1 MNFMRFAVL
10 LIAVD
15 LLAAQQPQPASIEG
29 VVVTLG
35 GGKPLA
41 DATIQLDLQTKPD
54 SSNLS
59 DADFSQKSHRFAHS
73 DGAGRFIFESVSPGE
88 YRLIAT
94 RSGGYV
100 PGEYGQRTAT
110 GNGMSFIVAAGQTM
124 TDIRLALSPTG
135 SISGRVY
142 DRNGEPVGRAQVQ
155 ALQPVYKNGH
165 RKLTIIQI
173 VQTNDRGE
181 YRLFWLPPGTY
192 YVSARPDITELPR
205 FMGAG
210 NSPPVAA
217 VRIAE
222 PSRYS
227 TYEQAAAPIIK
238 KRVLKT
244 GEVIEE
250 LRLPVYYPGVVD
262 AQTATAVPV
271 SSGGSVGG
279 IDFSVSAGTVPA
291 QHILGRVIN
300 GADGQPAQG
309 AFVSAYPLTSDP
321 LYSLPGQEAGSNG
334 LFDIPSVQAGSY
346 TLAASSRAVNGQTVT
361 DVGEK
366 NVENITV
373 VVRPRFTLNG
383 RFIIDGR
390 SRTGNDPKMAD
401 LRVGSFTQINEVPG
415 LTPGG
420 PSFSPPP
427 EPDGSFRVEGVSTG
441 DFRVSIRGVPEDAY
455 VESIRLG
462 NADVLDGGLHL
473 SGPTDA
479 LLQVVIG
486 ANAGSIEGSVLDSR
500 NQPLPNRI
508 VVLVPDVRLNHRSD
522 LYKSASTDGSG
533 RFRMHGLTP
542 GDYRLF
548 AWEDIQTGA
557 WEDPD
562 FMRPYEGRGTPVHVN
577 EGTNND
583 VQVTVIP

>member
-1 MNFMRFAVL
+1 ML

-15 LLAAQQPQPASIEG
+15 LLAVQQPQGASIEG

-35 GGKPLA
+35 SGEPLA

-54 SSNLS
+54 SSNPF
-59 DADFSQKSHRFAHS
+59 DVDFSQKSHRFAHS
-73 DGAGRFIFESVSPGE
+73 DGAGRFIFENVSPGE

-110 GNGMSFIVAAGQTM
+110 GNGMPLVVAAGQRM
-124 TDIRLALSPTG
+124 TEIRLALFPTG
-135 SISGRVY
+135 SVSGRVY

-210 NSPPVAA
+210 NSPPVPA

-250 LRLPVYYPGVVD
+250 LQIPVYYPGVVD
-262 AQTATAVPV
+262 AQMATAIPV
-271 SSGGSVGG
+271 SSGATVGG
-279 IDFSVSAGTVPA
+279 VDFSVSAGTVPA
-291 QHILGRVIN
+291 RHILGRVVS
-300 GADGQPAQG
+300 GADGQLVPG
-309 AFVSAYPLTSDP
+309 AVVSAFPVTSDP
-321 LYSLPGQEAGSNG
+321 LYSLPGQKAGSNG
-334 LFDIPSVQAGSY
+334 LFDIPGVQAGSY
-346 TLAASSRAVNGQTVT
+346 TLAASSRGINGGTVT

-373 VVRPRFTLNG
+373 VVRPPFTLVG

-390 SRTGNDPKMAD
+390 SRTGTDPKMAD
-401 LRVGSFTQINEVPG
+401 LRIGSFTPINEVPG
-415 LTPGG
+415 LAPSG

-427 EPDGSFRVEGVSTG
+427 GPDGSFRVEGVSTG

-462 NADVLDGGLHL
+462 NSDVLDGGLHL
-473 SGPTDA
+473 SGPTDSS
-479 LLQVVIG
+479 LQIVIG

-500 NQPLPNRI
+500 NQPLPNRT
-508 VVLVPDVRLNHRSD
+508 VVLVPDVRLSHRSD
-522 LYKSASTDGSG
+522 LYKSASTDASG